1 MKSNKFER
9 LLKIISVIT
18 LILIVICFISGWIYS
33 RKINSTI
40 INENIEHLENKNVE
54 NMENKDNGI
63 DIFKN

>member
-1 MKSNKFER
+1 MKSIKFEK

-33 RKINSTI
+33 KKINSVA
-40 INENIEHLENKNVE
+40 INENIEHSENKNDGS
-54 NMENKDNGI
+54 METRNEI